1 MFRKLYVCIEHIIMV
16 PEYSW
21 CPMNYYRDDELN
33 NRDDELNNGFVIN
46 FIPLSYKG
54 NNKYFNIYIYQALI

>member
-33 NRDDELNNGFVIN
+33 NGFVIN
-46 FIPLSYKG
+46 FIPLSYKE